1 MNKNKDKRFQFDNGS
16 MDETTFDMR
25 FIGSNNPDKSIDP
38 LSEEKPSFL
47 PKLDNSHRFVNSQV
61 TGREINSTKR
71 SSVSYLK

>member
-1 MNKNKDKRFQFDNGS
+1 

-47 PKLDNSHRFVNSQV
+47 
-61 TGREINSTKR
+61 
-71 SSVSYLK
+71 LKYKYIYNW